1 MIRCN
6 QRRCAAVDS
15 DALKPQFPVEIDMIQ
30 PQHRHYAR
38 KRAPAVHVVMGSFEM
53 RPEHAGG
60 QPAGPLI
67 KVAKYDPVR
76 RKVFASEDLSTKELA
91 GLESPLKESSSQMQV
106 KDLDGCAGSP
116 LDLGFEATTL
126 LPAGNRN
133 VMIARMPDVLSG
145 EQDVSVGAAAMAP
158 ILPEF
163 AGITEIVGKIAG
175 LMMISPPML
184 NRDDFLQSDH
194 VGIDLAQNTSN
205 AVGADTSVHATTL
218 VDVIGNHTE
227 PI

>member
-1 MIRCN
+1 M
-6 QRRCAAVDS
+6 DS
-15 DALKPQFPVEIDMIQ
+15 DTLKPQFPVEIDMIQ
-30 PQHRHYAR
+30 PQQRHHSR
-38 KRAPAVHVVMGSFEM
+38 KRARTVHMVMGSFEM
-53 RPEHAGG
+53 RPEHARG

-67 KVAKYDPVR
+67 KVAEYDAVR
-76 RKVFASEDLSTKELA
+76 GNVFASEDLATKELT
-91 GLESPLKESSSQMQV
+91 GLEPPLEESSSQMQI

-116 LDLGFEATTL
+116 LDLGFEAAAP

-133 VMIARMPDVLSG
+133 VMVARMPNVLSG
-145 EQDVSVGAAAMAP
+145 EQDIPVRAAAMAP
-158 ILPEF
+158 VLPEF

-184 NRDDFLQSDH
+184 DRDNFLQSDH

-227 PI
+227 PV